1 MSRIEGSMDGNLG
14 PWRGDIPSSPRAA
27 PTLALISPHE
37 ALLYLRVDPVQPLLS
52 ALRLFLI
59 GCDLGFQLRNPILGC
74 TQLMRK
80 SLGCFDRVSAVFLRD
95 TSCLI

>member
-1 MSRIEGSMDGNLG
+1 MVS
-14 PWRGDIPSSPRAA
+14 A
-27 PTLALISPHE
+27 HE
-37 ALLYLRVDPVQPLLS
+37 ALLYLRLDPVQPLLS

-59 GCDLGFQLRNPILGC
+59 GCDLDFELINPILGC
-74 TQLMRK
+74 AQLMRK